1 MIEINGVYANA
12 IVYTDEIE
20 ASASRSK
27 FAPSTTSNPA
37 TGSPAKRRDNPKGYC
52 RHFEAVWYAITE
64 VFMTKN
70 EVKQAIQRGL
80 GRGYL
85 AVRND
90 PDRYRDL
97 VLWACG
103 RNLAFDTQCEG
114 TRAWYDYQLI
124 LCYSDRAAFRDHVI
138 ERFQRKQPDGGWDY
152 SHFSELL
159 SYFAEDGDGAAEA
172 ALWEKYKELLAAL
185 HSFRRSSRRMR
196 NTQECFETICV
207 ALSWKEENYSRI
219 SLDVGGLFLKS
230 RLYDGWD
237 FMWLYDRRPKRFHQ
251 RLRKSAEK
259 SAEISVAPCI

>member
-1 MIEINGVYANA
+1 
-12 IVYTDEIE
+12 
-20 ASASRSK
+20 
-27 FAPSTTSNPA
+27 
-37 TGSPAKRRDNPKGYC
+37 
-52 RHFEAVWYAITE
+52 
-64 VFMTKN
+64 MTKN

-159 SYFAEDGDGAAEA
+159 SYFAEDGDG
-172 ALWEKYKELLAAL
+172 L
-185 HSFRRSSRRMR
+185 
-196 NTQECFETICV
+196 
-207 ALSWKEENYSRI
+207 
-219 SLDVGGLFLKS
+219 
-230 RLYDGWD
+230 
-237 FMWLYDRRPKRFHQ
+237 
-251 RLRKSAEK
+251 
-259 SAEISVAPCI
+259 

>member
-1 MIEINGVYANA
+1 
-12 IVYTDEIE
+12 
-20 ASASRSK
+20 
-27 FAPSTTSNPA
+27 
-37 TGSPAKRRDNPKGYC
+37 
-52 RHFEAVWYAITE
+52 
-64 VFMTKN
+64 MTKN

-207 ALSWKEENYSRI
+207 ALSWKEANYSGI
-219 SLDVGGLFLKS
+219 AADVGDLFLKS

-237 FMWLYDRRPKRFHQ
+237 FEWLYDSRPKRFNQ
-251 RLRKSAEK
+251 RLRKSAEQ
-259 SAEISVAPCI
+259 SAEISAASGI